1 MNRGGRGKHRGGRTA
16 DGDKS
21 SETIDGYAVSYVP
34 RLVKCGKPGCKK
46 CQAPDG
52 GHGPYWYKI
61 YRTPEGKVRTK
72 YYGKVAPEGN
82 YIE

>member
-61 YRTPEGKVRTK
+61 YRTPDGKVRTK
-72 YYGKVAPEGN
+72 YYGKVAPEQEN
-82 YIE
+82 DL